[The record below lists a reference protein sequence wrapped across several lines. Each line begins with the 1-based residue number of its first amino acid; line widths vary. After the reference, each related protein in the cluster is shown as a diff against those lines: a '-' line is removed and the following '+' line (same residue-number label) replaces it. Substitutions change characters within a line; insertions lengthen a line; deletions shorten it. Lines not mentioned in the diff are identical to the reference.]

1 MYSNIHEYIPAHF
14 HPSSRVWIY
23 QSDRKFSDREQTEI
37 NEKLNVFASQ
47 WKSHGDQV
55 QGFGKLLYGMFIILM
70 ADETVAGV
78 SGCSTDSSVKLIKEI
93 EQAYQV
99 NLFDRQSLCFVV
111 NHELTTI
118 PLSHFEASIQNE
130 KLTSYTLY
138 FNNLVL
144 TKQELLSNWVIP
156 VKDSWLKGRMKIRA
170 ER

>member
-1 MYSNIHEYIPAHF
+1 
-14 HPSSRVWIY
+14 VWIY
-23 QSDRKFSDREQTEI
+23 QSDRKFLESEAAEI
-37 NEKLNVFASQ
+37 NEKLSNFASQ

-78 SGCSTDSSVKLIKEI
+78 SGCSTDSSVRLIKEI
-93 EQAYQV
+93 EQQYQV
-99 NLFDRQSLCFVV
+99 NLFDRHSLCFVV
-111 NHELTTI
+111 NDELITI
-118 PLSHFEASIQNE
+118 PLSHFETSIQNE
-130 KLTSYTLY
+130 TLTGDTLY

-156 VKDSWLKGRMKIRA
+156 VKDSWLKGRMKIYA